1 MGLNKNV
8 LSVEKVL
15 KKKSVKIFAKWKGY
29 DSCFNSWINKTGFLK
44 RFSCGKS

>member
-15 KKKSVKIFAKWKGY
+15 KKKKVSKY
-29 DSCFNSWINKTGFLK
+29 LQN
-44 RFSCGKS
+44 GKAMTVVSIVG